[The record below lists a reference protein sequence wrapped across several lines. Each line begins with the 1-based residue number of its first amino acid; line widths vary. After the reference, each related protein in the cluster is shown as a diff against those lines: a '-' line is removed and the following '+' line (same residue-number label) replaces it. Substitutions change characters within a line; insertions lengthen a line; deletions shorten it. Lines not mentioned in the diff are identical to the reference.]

1 MSTRSLNQTLGE
13 AVAHHQRGNLADAER
28 LYRTVL
34 QADKGNFDALHLL
47 GIIHTQRGNFAEAV
61 KFLTDAAKRNPA
73 SADAHSNLGNAL
85 MEAKRH
91 EEAIASYGKAISLRP
106 GFAEAHNNLG
116 NALNT
121 VQRHEQAIASCRR
134 ALAIKPD
141 LAEAHHNIGLAHYGL
156 DRHEEVVASYRSALA
171 IKPNDIETLN
181 NLGLALSDLNRLPEA
196 IDVFE
201 KALALKPDFAQARW
215 NRGLARLTMGDLA
228 NGWEDYEWRWQAN
241 VTAPMQDFPQPLWL
255 GDGDLAGKTILLHA
269 DQGLG
274 DTLQLVRYAPL
285 VKARG
290 ARRVVLQVLPAL
302 KELMASAKAVD
313 HVVARGEPLPDFD
326 CHCPLSSLPRG
337 FGTRL
342 NNIPAEVPYLQPA
355 ADRTAKWRTLLA
367 GIDGPRIGLTWAGN
381 RTNRKLRHRSI
392 TLKRLLPIIAT
403 PGVRFVTLQKEVPD
417 EDRDT
422 FADLRDVVHLG
433 DKLDDFADTAAAVT
447 MLDLM
452 ISIDTSMVH
461 LAGALGKPVW
471 VLMPFTQDW
480 RWLLDR
486 EDSPWYPSARLFRQ
500 PRVGDWDSPIERVRA
515 ELLRSAPRYASGDS
529 RFAL

>member
-1 MSTRSLNQTLGE
+1 MNARTLNQTLGQ
-13 AVAHHQRGNLADAER
+13 AVALHQQGKLADAER

-34 QADKGNFDALHLL
+34 QSDKGNFDALHLL
-47 GIIHTQRGNFAEAV
+47 GIVHTQQGNFAEAV
-61 KFLTDAAKRNPA
+61 KMLTDALKRNPA

-91 EEAIASYGKAISLRP
+91 EEAVASYGKAISLRP

-116 NALNT
+116 NALNA
-121 VQRHEQAIASCRR
+121 VGRHEQAIASCRR
-134 ALAIKPD
+134 ALAIQPD
-141 LAEAHHNIGLAHYGL
+141 LAEAHYNIGLANYGL
-156 DRHEEVVASYRSALA
+156 DRHEEVVASYRSALE
-171 IKPNDIETLN
+171 IRPNDIEALN

-196 IDVFE
+196 ITVFE

-215 NRGLARLTMGDLA
+215 NRGLARLTMGDLE
-228 NGWEDYEWRWQAN
+228 NGWEDYEWRWQAK
-241 VTAPMQDFPQPLWL
+241 VTAPMQDFPRPLWL
-255 GDGDLAGKTILLHA
+255 GAGQLAGKTILLHA

-285 VKARG
+285 VAARG
-290 ARRVVLQVLPAL
+290 ARVVMQVLPAL
-302 KELMASAKAVD
+302 KELVASVKGVD

-326 CHCPLSSLPRG
+326 CHCPLSSLPRA

-342 NNIPAEVPYLQPA
+342 NNIPTEVPYVRPA
-355 ADRTAKWRTLLA
+355 ADRTEKWRALLA
-367 GIDGPRIGLTWAGN
+367 DIDGPRIGLTWAGN
-381 RTNRKLRHRSI
+381 RTNRKLRHRTI
-392 TLKRLLPIIAT
+392 ALTRLLPLIAT

-417 EDRDT
+417 EDAST
-422 FADLRDVVHLG
+422 FAGLRDVVHLG
-433 DKLDDFADTAAAVT
+433 DKLDDFADTAAAVSI
-447 MLDLM
+447 LDLM
-452 ISIDTSMVH
+452 ISIDTSIVH

-500 PRVGDWDSPIERVRA
+500 PRVGDWESPIARVQA
-515 ELLRSAPRYASGDS
+515 ELLHATPRHAFGENRPRS
-529 RFAL
+529 